1 MAYETKDMTG
11 SAFKNTRKAAET
23 HADYT
28 GTAKLNGVDHWVSV
42 WINKDKNGETYFKLG
57 FKAKDGTAARPDAA
71 AEFKRE
77 TEKHFPGARVDLDD
91 EVPFNAEF
99 R

>member
-1 MAYETKDMTG
+1 MMAYEQKDMTG

-28 GTAKLNGVDHWVSV
+28 GTAKLNGVDHWVSI

-57 FKAKDGTAARPDAA
+57 FKAKDGTAERPANTEQ
-71 AEFKRE
+71 EFKKE
-77 TEKHFPGARVDLDD
+77 VAKHFVLDD
-91 EVPFNAEF
+91 DVPFAPEF